1 MSSKHLRPGF
11 IELQDIRDAIE
22 AALSSGAD
30 SRALAERLLAE
41 QDLVETL
48 NEANGRV
55 ETAEREAQQAAL
67 DKVASVVEAFLRTE
81 RLR

>member
-1 MSSKHLRPGF
+1 MSSKNLRPGF
-11 IELQDIRDAIE
+11 IETQDIRDAIE
-22 AALSSGAD
+22 AVLGSTAD
-30 SRALAERLLAE
+30 SQKLAERLLAE
-41 QDLVETL
+41 PALVEVL

-67 DKVASVVEAFLRTE
+67 DKVANVAEAFLRTE

>member
-22 AALSSGAD
+22 AALGSDTD

-41 QDLVETL
+41 QSLVATL

-67 DKVASVVEAFLRTE
+67 DTVAQVVEAFLHKT
-81 RLR
+81 RLG